1 MSQKSVSFSKKIL
14 VVSILLAISGTATAS
29 DEGSGMVSGLNWS
42 LLEPNSGAGDTAVKG
57 IYAWN
62 FSNTQEEAS
71 LDSASNKGNIYFNPP
86 HHDLL
91 SRTVNV
97 TDLDLSG
104 YYINFSKTDLAG
116 NQSTLNLTKATVDFI
131 ESGGSGT
138 DTNIAIN
145 LMDAQLNGAQ
155 MDTNYD
161 NALKNG
167 VAKNKNWVANQ
178 NGDGGY
184 GIYVDLGDTGD
195 VIVDIDNSQLGSETW
210 KAGIFTGGS
219 DSVNITASESNIFGS
234 VQAGYS
240 EDVNIELTKQT
251 TLTGNIVTGKGTSIV
266 SINDNSKVLGDINV
280 SKSNQAQVS
289 LGDNVATSNVN
300 KITGNKTNSTLELG
314 QEVTELDGS
323 KFVDFTVLNVLG
335 KSTILNGLNDTNVG
349 SALNLTGNHII
360 ADVNIT
366 GNGALTV
373 AGNSTLHADYI
384 SLSSDASLTI
394 DNGTLQT
401 SSAQIFTDGL
411 GSNGL
416 NTSATGLNTTGQ
428 QVSFNDGTLALS
440 DALFNLDYVKS
451 VNGLVDNAKL
461 IMLGNVVSADGTG
474 PAGSVDFDTV
484 GAVGEN
490 TVLAG
495 VTVEST
501 KSDIVIGGE
510 KNSEDQD
517 GSSNSVGVKNL
528 VLAASESNTA
538 SVTVKGNKTLTLTG
552 DVAGKDNT
560 SLVSAGEDASVSVN
574 VKEGTLQLGHAS
586 LSGATGSLNAT
597 VNLDNGNLQVA
608 GGKYSVSGEILANK
622 NSAITIADSA
632 ALQAS
637 KIDMKDAN
645 MQVNGVL
652 QTAALNADSGTTIN
666 VGTTADQ
673 GAAGHLL
680 AQNVSLNGASLFLD
694 PQWQTNSTISQAS
707 KAALQFIDDKIDGK
721 LTAGQNAL
729 LILGEATTEWAET
742 QFAKTGLQWSA
753 DGITAALAIN
763 APQLLDKDH
772 GSLVVDGSQTSAP
785 SANANTATFAD
796 NSLLMVN
803 GKTIAGGQYALTAE
817 NGTLNVS
824 DSASLYIA
832 DAKASQTYYIVD
844 GFNGGSPGPIDDST
858 QTGVSEKGWNGENLL
873 TNRLLSATRH
883 WDVDSGQLQVT
894 TEAKSSADA
903 LPGVALTQTL
913 DTMMSQGI
921 NDTQS
926 QSAGVRFLSRAIDN
940 PYVSTQDIVKT
951 INSAAQLAVAG
962 GVQNTTLSTGLSAT
976 KAINDRNSVLNS
988 KLQPDA
994 GAEGLNFWASTLYG
1008 HDSNSGFKTGALETG
1023 NNVNYFGLMIG
1034 ADITHQTSL
1043 GNLRSG
1049 LAFHSGT
1056 GKSSSK
1062 GDLQYTKNDVDF
1074 WGATFY
1080 ENWTNNNFSVTVDL
1094 GLSRNSN
1101 DVEQNLPAWVDM
1113 GSKLKAD
1120 IDSEMLT
1127 AGITGEYLYNL
1138 SSIDIVPHAG
1148 VRYVQLKTERF
1159 DTTTQSGEKLFDTA
1173 EQKQNLWQFPVGVR
1187 LSTTYSLDS
1196 GWAVSPQADLS
1207 VIPVTGD
1214 TNAKTHIRTYGIN
1227 ASDTLSSTI
1236 VDDTSFSGQL
1246 GVKAQKGNVSF
1257 GINYNLD
1264 ASEHQTGQGAMAVFN
1279 YNF

>member
-145 LMDAQLNGAQ
+145 LKDAQLNGAQ

-251 TLTGNIVTGKGTSIV
+251 TLTGNIVTGDGESIV

-289 LGDNVATSNVN
+289 LGDNVATSNVS

-373 AGNSTLHADYI
+373 AGNSTLQADNI

-394 DNGTLQT
+394 NNGTLQT

-451 VNGLVDNAKL
+451 VNGLVDNAEL

-495 VTVEST
+495 VTV
-501 KSDIVIGGE
+501 KSDKSDVVIGADGDDGS
-510 KNSEDQD
+510 KNSIA
-517 GSSNSVGVKNL
+517 VKNL
-528 VLAASESNTA
+528 ELTA
-538 SVTVKGNKTLTLTG
+538 DGDNKANVFVTGQKTLTLTG
-552 DVAGKDNT
+552 DATGMNNT

-574 VKEGTLQLGHAS
+574 VEEGTLQLGHAS

-608 GGKYSVSGEILANK
+608 GGKYSVSGEISASND
-622 NSAITIADSA
+622 SAITIADSA

-637 KIDMKDAN
+637 KIDMTGAN

-729 LILGEATTEWAET
+729 LVLGEATTEWAET

-926 QSAGVRFLSRAIDN
+926 QSVGVRFLSRAIDN
-940 PYVSTQDIVKT
+940 PYVSTQDIVTT
-951 INSAAQLAVAG
+951 INSAAQLAV
-962 GVQNTTLSTGLSAT
+962 
-976 KAINDRNSVLNS
+976 K
-988 KLQPDA
+988 
-994 GAEGLNFWASTLYG
+994 
-1008 HDSNSGFKTGALETG
+1008 H
-1023 NNVNYFGLMIG
+1023 
-1034 ADITHQTSL
+1034 
-1043 GNLRSG
+1043 
-1049 LAFHSGT
+1049 
-1056 GKSSSK
+1056 
-1062 GDLQYTKNDVDF
+1062 
-1074 WGATFY
+1074 
-1080 ENWTNNNFSVTVDL
+1080 
-1094 GLSRNSN
+1094 
-1101 DVEQNLPAWVDM
+1101 
-1113 GSKLKAD
+1113 
-1120 IDSEMLT
+1120 
-1127 AGITGEYLYNL
+1127 
-1138 SSIDIVPHAG
+1138 
-1148 VRYVQLKTERF
+1148 
-1159 DTTTQSGEKLFDTA
+1159 
-1173 EQKQNLWQFPVGVR
+1173 
-1187 LSTTYSLDS
+1187 
-1196 GWAVSPQADLS
+1196 
-1207 VIPVTGD
+1207 
-1214 TNAKTHIRTYGIN
+1214 
-1227 ASDTLSSTI
+1227 
-1236 VDDTSFSGQL
+1236 
-1246 GVKAQKGNVSF
+1246 
-1257 GINYNLD
+1257 
-1264 ASEHQTGQGAMAVFN
+1264 
-1279 YNF
+1279 

>member
-29 DEGSGMVSGLNWS
+29 DEGSDMVSGLNWS
-42 LLEPNSGAGDTAVKG
+42 LLEPNSGAGDTAVPG

-62 FSNTQEEAS
+62 FNNTQKVAS

-86 HHDLL
+86 HDSFLN
-91 SRTVNV
+91 RTVNV
-97 TDLDLSG
+97 ADLDLSG
-104 YYINFSKTDLAG
+104 YYINFSKTTLDG
-116 NQSTLNLTKATVDFI
+116 NQSTLNLTNATVDFI

-145 LMDAQLNGAQ
+145 LKDAQLNGAQ
-155 MDTNYD
+155 IDTNYD

-184 GIYVDLGDTGD
+184 SIYVDPLDKGD
-195 VIVDIDNSQLGSETW
+195 VTVDIDNSQLGSETW
-210 KAGIFTGGS
+210 KAGIFTGSS
-219 DSVNITASESNIFGS
+219 DSVNIAASESNIFGS

-240 EDVNIELTKQT
+240 KDVNVELTKQT
-251 TLTGNIVTGKGTSIV
+251 TLTGNIVAGNGESIV

-280 SKSNQAQVS
+280 SKSNQANVS
-289 LGDNVATSNVN
+289 LGDNVATSNVS

-314 QEVTELDGS
+314 KEVTELDGS

-349 SALNLTGNHII
+349 SALKLTGNHII

-366 GNGALTV
+366 GNGELTV
-373 AGNSTLHADYI
+373 AGNSTLQAETLI
-384 SLSSDASLTI
+384 LSDSASLNI
-394 DNGTLQT
+394 EKGTLQT
-401 SSAQIFTDGL
+401 SSAQLFIDGL
-411 GSNGL
+411 GNNGL
-416 NTSATGLNTTGQ
+416 NTSATNLNTTGQ
-428 QVSFNDGTLALS
+428 RVFFENGTLALS

-451 VNGLVDNAKL
+451 VNGLVGDAEL

-474 PAGSVDFDTV
+474 PAGSVDFDTA

-495 VTVEST
+495 VTV
-501 KSDIVIGGE
+501 KSDKSDVVIGDDGVDGS
-510 KNSEDQD
+510 KNSIA
-517 GSSNSVGVKNL
+517 VKNL
-528 VLAASESNTA
+528 ELTTTESNKA
-538 SVTVKGNKTLTLTG
+538 SVCVTGQKTLTLTG
-552 DVAGKDNT
+552 DATGKENT
-560 SLVSAGEDASVSVN
+560 SLVSAGEDASVSVDVDN
-574 VKEGTLQLGHAS
+574 GTLQLGHAS
-586 LSGATGSLNAT
+586 LSGATGSLNAA
-597 VNLDNGNLQVA
+597 VNLDNGNLQIA
-608 GGKYSVSGEILANK
+608 GGKYSVSGDISAKN

-637 KIDMKDAN
+637 KIDMAGAN

-652 QTAALNADSGTTIN
+652 QTAALNADAGTTIN

-694 PQWQTNSTISQAS
+694 PQWQANSTIGQAS

-729 LILGEATTEWAET
+729 LVLGEATTDWAET
-742 QFAKTGLQWSA
+742 QFSKTGLQWSA

-763 APQLLDKDH
+763 APQLLDATQ
-772 GSLVVDGSQTSAP
+772 GNLVVDGSQTSAP

-832 DAKASQTYYIVD
+832 DAKTSQTYYIVD
-844 GFNGGSPGPIDDST
+844 GFNGVSPSRIDDST

-883 WDVDSGQLQVT
+883 WGVENGQLQVT
-894 TEAKSSADA
+894 TEVKSSADA

-913 DTMMSQGI
+913 DTMMGQGI

-926 QSAGVRFLSRAIDN
+926 QFAGVRFLSRAIDN

-951 INSAAQLAVAG
+951 INSAAQLAVVG

-988 KLQPDA
+988 KLQPNA
-994 GAEGLNFWASTLYG
+994 GTEGLNFWASTLYG

-1023 NNVNYFGLMIG
+1023 NNVNYFGLMVG

-1080 ENWTNNNFSVTVDL
+1080 ENWTNNNFSMTVDL

-1101 DVEQNLPAWVDM
+1101 EVEQNLPAWVDM

-1138 SSIDIVPHAG
+1138 STIDIVPHAG

-1187 LSTTYSLDS
+1187 LSSTYSLDS